1 MNKLNN
7 SKYFLSYSKL
17 IHEKL
22 YIKYCQEHNYNIYTI
37 NNILSNNKSLVVSKF
52 KEFLLYEDSSEF
64 LKRFYQLKEIAPRL
78 KKLYDYFHK
87 YILISPNYFFLN
99 ESKYML
105 SNYFRKQMVINKQ
118 QGNKYNKKNK
128 DLSVTKN
135 SENNKKFFGDTIYD
149 EILNQS
155 ESFMN
160 KLFGIDYNNKKNE
173 NDIENKSDKSID
185 GIYQLIKL
193 IDKNDKSVNKKK
205 NGNRKIN
212 KDKLITANTT
222 YLLNNKYAKKENNVI
237 NSTYTTINSD
247 TNTFINSNS
256 NILSILERYKTHKK
270 TKSLKEDI
278 LNDEKKTNLLK
289 SNKYNENNNNE
300 ITEKNINDKN
310 LTKKS
315 NRVIYHRKIKSTLIG
330 DYLNKLDLPSNV
342 NVINSLKKANEAY
355 ANNAK
360 NNHNYIGL
368 NKNTKF
374 EPFNGYKTKKIFK
387 NPNYIFNKNFNSNNI
402 TRDNT
407 NISNTFGTPMKK
419 EITFTKFSNTNLKD
433 KEISNLKKRNKLIKN
448 YLGKIYTRNIMSPK
462 MSLNNSK
469 KLITINN
476 SNSKNYIK
484 KNILFT
490 SLQNSEIKNLNKYNN
505 SNKKEIYTKPKALYQ
520 NKNNAFSLK
529 KFTLAQSYKA

>member
-1 MNKLNN
+1 MTNLNK
-7 SKYFLSYSKL
+7 SKNFLSYSKL

-22 YIKYCQEHNYNIYTI
+22 YIKYSQEHNYNIYTI
-37 NNILSNNKSLVVSKF
+37 NNVLSNNKSLVVSKF
-52 KEFLLYEDSSEF
+52 KDFLLYEDSSEF
-64 LKRFYQLKEIAPRL
+64 LKRFYRLKEIAPRL

-87 YILISPNYFFLN
+87 YILISPNYFLLN

-118 QGNKYNKKNK
+118 HKSKYNKKNK
-128 DLSVTKN
+128 DLSGSKN
-135 SENNKKFFGDTIYD
+135 SENNKKFFNNTIYD

-160 KLFGIDYNNKKNE
+160 KLFGIDYIYKKNE
-173 NDIENKSDKSID
+173 NDIEKENDKSID
-185 GIYQLIKL
+185 EIYQIIKL
-193 IDKNDKSVNKKK
+193 IDKSDNKNKN

-212 KDKLITANTT
+212 KGAILTTNTT
-222 YLLNNKYAKKENNVI
+222 YLLKNRHFKKENNVI
-237 NSTYTTINSD
+237 NSTYTTMNSD

-270 TKSLKEDI
+270 IKSLQQDI
-278 LNDEKKTNLLK
+278 LTEKKTNLLK
-289 SNKYNENNNNE
+289 SNKYIENNNE
-300 ITEKNINDKN
+300 ITEKNINDN
-310 LTKKS
+310 YLTKKV

-360 NNHNYIGL
+360 NNYNQICI

-374 EPFNGYKTKKIFK
+374 EPLNGYNTKKIFK
-387 NPNYIFNKNFNSNNI
+387 NQNYIFNKNFNSNNI

-419 EITFTKFSNTNLKD
+419 EITLTNFSNNLKN
-433 KEISNLKKRNKLIKN
+433 KEISNFKKRNKLIKN
-448 YLGKIYTRNIMSPK
+448 CFGKIYTRNIASPI

-476 SNSKNYIK
+476 SNTKNYIK
-484 KNILFT
+484 KNLLLT

-505 SNKKEIYTKPKALYQ
+505 SNKKEIYSKPKALYQ

-529 KFTLAQSYKA
+529 KLTLAQSCKV